1 MQRFV
6 IPAGLLRTHPK
17 ESILLMR
24 LGALANAVLSVMS
37 MSSGAL
43 AAGMAQQRDTLQMVL
58 LMVSYLNEAIET
70 IDNQH
75 CWPLIQSGVDAGYRF
90 SKPLTEIRE
99 LFSRKRGSIYKE
111 VILGIRRTKGFHVDE
126 KHFVEWL
133 NNLCAPDV
141 TLWRKDSPSALEW
154 TFTAS
159 GQIQSFFGT
168 KLNDAHMRA
177 LQDAVFLPHLVEA
190 MAIGLLARSGLNP
203 GNAFRST
210 SLCAIN
216 VEFAFIDGRADFC
229 TTHAVEVDD
238 NGDLSGSIAV
248 LRDLVTLTF
257 GGAQVGAVIP
267 GADCDIAFSSPRG
280 TARGFLGVRLA
291 DRVLTDPQTLQM
303 MRARQM
309 AHWGVVRTR
318 QILRYLD
325 RVRTGSGTLQQ
336 TEQLISEC
344 RSDLEF
350 WREREREVE
359 QLTARQRDQSQ

>member
-6 IPAGLLRTHPK
+6 IPAGLLRSHPK

-70 IDNQH
+70 IDNQY
-75 CWPLIQSGVDAGYRF
+75 CWPLIQAGVDAGYRF
-90 SKPLTEIRE
+90 SKPLPEIRE
-99 LFSRKRGSIYKE
+99 LFSRKRGSVYKE
-111 VILGIRRTKGFHVDE
+111 VIFDVRRTKGFHVDE

-133 NNLCAPDV
+133 DKLNAPDV
-141 TLWRKDSPSALEW
+141 TLWRKDSPSPLEW

-168 KLNDAHMRA
+168 KLNDAHMLA
-177 LQDAVFLPHLVEA
+177 LQDAVFLPNLVEA
-190 MAIGLLARSGLNP
+190 MAIGLLARSRLNP
-203 GNAFRST
+203 GDAFRST
-210 SLCAIN
+210 SLCRVN
-216 VEFAFIDGRADFC
+216 VEFDFSDGRPNFC

-238 NGDLSGSIAV
+238 NGDLSGSVAV

-257 GGAQVGAVIP
+257 GGRRVGAVLP

-280 TARGFLGVRLA
+280 TARGFLGARIA
-291 DRVLTDPQTLQM
+291 DRVLTDPQALQM

-318 QILRYLD
+318 QILTYLD
-325 RVRTGSGTLQQ
+325 SVRTGAATAQK
-336 TEQLISEC
+336 TEKLIAEC

-350 WREREREVE
+350 WREREHEIE
-359 QLTARQRDQSQ
+359 QITATQRDQPQ